1 MELSPDVVRDEAE
14 KYPNRQPMFSVEKEH
29 RSMLPNLLGDDD
41 FGWRDAEWVV
51 QWYFR
56 RHLGAYPEKSRRD
69 AESAYG
75 DNDYEAVADALA
87 AALNTENLEEK
98 LPALTRL
105 RGVGIELG
113 SAFLHYLHPQ
123 EFLVVSGREWSVLKA
138 ADRLEQSYPD
148 SLTIDE
154 YSQYLEAC
162 RTVATTA
169 DCELRTVYQAVW
181 MLSTDYEF

>member
-14 KYPNRQPMFSVEKEH
+14 SYPNRQPMFSVEKEH
-29 RSMLPNLLGDDD
+29 RSMLPNLLAGGD

-51 QWYFR
+51 QWHFR
-56 RHLGAYPEKSRRD
+56 RHLGAYPDRSRRD

-87 AALNTENLEEK
+87 TALNTDGFEEK
-98 LPALTRL
+98 LAALTQL
-105 RGVGIELG
+105 HGVDIKLA

-123 EFLVVSGREWSVLKA
+123 EFLVVSGREWSVLEA
-138 ADRLEQSYPD
+138 AGRLEESDPD
-148 SLTIDE
+148 SLTVDK
-154 YSQYLEAC
+154 YSRYLEAC

-169 DCELRTVYQAVW
+169 DCELRTVYQAIW

>member
-14 KYPNRQPMFSVEKEH
+14 SYPNRQPMFSMEQEH
-29 RSMLPNLLGDDD
+29 RSMLPNLLGDGD

-51 QWYFR
+51 QWHFR
-56 RHLGAYPEKSRRD
+56 RHLGAYPDRSRRD
-69 AESAYG
+69 AENAYG

-87 AALNTENLEEK
+87 AARTTDDLEEK
-98 LPALTRL
+98 FTALTQL
-105 RGVGIELG
+105 RGVGGELA
-113 SAFLHYLHPQ
+113 SAFLHYLHPE
-123 EFLVVSGREWSVLKA
+123 EFLVVSGREWSVLEA
-138 ADRLEQSYPD
+138 AGRVERSYPD

-162 RTVATTA
+162 RTLATTA
-169 DCELRTVYQAVW
+169 GCELRTVYQAVW